1 MRRTFHEEL
10 ESLHTSVLQ
19 MGCLVEEAVKGAIVT
34 ITDPDPSLVSRIII
48 GDDKIDQIF
57 DEIENNCFM
66 MLATQQPVARDLRL
80 IACSI
85 RIISDL
91 ERMGDLAINI
101 VKASPAVNQGKPLV
115 ASDVLTRMGN
125 AVTYMISDALQS
137 FTRYDVS
144 LAESVEDQD
153 DKIDGMYTELF
164 GKLFDYGG
172 DHEISCAIKSAFVGR
187 YLERIA
193 DHCVTI
199 AERVNFLVKGME

>member
-10 ESLHTSVLQ
+10 EVLHKSVLQ
-19 MGCLVEEAVKGAIVT
+19 MGCLVEEAVQGAIVT
-34 ITDPDPSLVSRIII
+34 ITDPDPSLVAKIIV

-101 VKASPAVNQGKPLV
+101 AKASPGVNEGKPLV
-115 ASDVLTRMGN
+115 ASDVLTKMGN
-125 AVTYMISDALQS
+125 AVTFMIADALQA
-137 FTRYDVS
+137 FTKYDVS
-144 LAESVEDQD
+144 LAEAVEDQD
-153 DKIDGMYTELF
+153 DRIDGMYMELF

>member
-1 MRRTFHEEL
+1 
-10 ESLHTSVLQ
+10 

-34 ITDPDPSLVSRIII
+34 IGDPNPSLVDKIII

-57 DEIENNCFM
+57 DEIETSCFM

-101 VKASPAVNQGKPLV
+101 AKASPAANEGKPLV
-115 ASDVLTRMGN
+115 ASNILTQMGN
-125 AVTYMISDALQS
+125 AVTVMISDALQA
-137 FTRYDVS
+137 FTKYDIAV
-144 LAESVEDQD
+144 AEGVEDQD
-153 DKIDGMYTELF
+153 EKIDGMYIELF
-164 GKLFDYGG
+164 QKLFDCGSE
-172 DHEISCAIKSAFVGR
+172 HEISSAIKSAFVGR

-199 AERVNFLVKGME
+199 AERVNFLVEGME